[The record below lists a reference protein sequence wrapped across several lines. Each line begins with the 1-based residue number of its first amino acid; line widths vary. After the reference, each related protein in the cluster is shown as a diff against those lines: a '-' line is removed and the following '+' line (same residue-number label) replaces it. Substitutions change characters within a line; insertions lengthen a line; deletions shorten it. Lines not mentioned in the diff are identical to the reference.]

1 MCAAWAR
8 GGLDAPRRAEMSAYS
23 TTASEVEGLETIEL
37 RAPGADGLRAAFAP
51 GANLVLHSL
60 KRAGR
65 ELLATKDGL
74 RAYRELG
81 STMGV
86 PLLYPWANRLS
97 RSTFVVDGAE
107 VSLPHDVPLFAS
119 DHNGLPIHGALPGL
133 MEWDVVAATA
143 DEDSARLQ
151 ARLEWEPVHEAYPL
165 FPFAHRV
172 EYEALLKE
180 ASIEITVTVAPT
192 GNGSLPVSFGF
203 HPYLRIPGG
212 SRADARMSLPVRRR
226 LVHDDSMIPTGTS
239 DPFEAGTRSLG
250 DSDWDDGF
258 SGLVP
263 PQSFLLT
270 GSEHELSLAFGRG
283 YPFAQVYAPPDSDF
297 VCFEPMTAPTNALVR
312 GGPELSVV
320 APGQS
325 YAATF
330 EISIPSRS

>member
-1 MCAAWAR
+1 MT
-8 GGLDAPRRAEMSAYS
+8 GYS
-23 TTASEVEGLETIEL
+23 TTTSEAEGLETIEL
-37 RAPGADGLRAAFAP
+37 RAPGVEGLRAAFAP

-60 KRAGR
+60 RRAGR
-65 ELLATKDGL
+65 ELLALNDGL
-74 RAYRELG
+74 GAYRELG
-81 STMGV
+81 ATMGV

-97 RSTFVVDGAE
+97 RSGFAVDGTE
-107 VSLPHDVPLFAS
+107 VSLPRDVPLFAR

-133 MEWDVVAATA
+133 MEWDVVEASA
-143 DEDSARLQ
+143 DEDSARLR
-151 ARLEWEPVHEAYPL
+151 ARLEWDPAHEAFRL
-165 FPFAHRV
+165 FPFSHRLG
-172 EYEALLKE
+172 YEAVLTE

-212 SRADARMSLPVRRR
+212 SRADARMTLPVRRQ
-226 LVHDDSMIPTGTS
+226 LVHDDSMIPTGAS
-239 DPFEAGTRSLG
+239 EPFEPGTRSLG
-250 DSDWDDGF
+250 HSDWDDGF

-263 PQSFLLT
+263 PQRFLLT
-270 GSEHELSLAFGRG
+270 GREHELSLAFGRG
-283 YPFAQVYAPPDSDF
+283 YRFAQVYAPPDSDF

>member
-1 MCAAWAR
+1 MKTAPACGR
-8 GGLDAPRRAEMSAYS
+8 GSNGTRRMRRS
-23 TTASEVEGLETIEL
+23 GC
-37 RAPGADGLRAAFAP
+37 
-51 GANLVLHSL
+51 
-60 KRAGR
+60 
-65 ELLATKDGL
+65 
-74 RAYRELG
+74 
-81 STMGV
+81 
-86 PLLYPWANRLS
+86 S
-97 RSTFVVDGAE
+97 RSPT
-107 VSLPHDVPLFAS
+107 
-119 DHNGLPIHGALPGL
+119 GL
-133 MEWDVVAATA
+133 
-143 DEDSARLQ
+143 
-151 ARLEWEPVHEAYPL
+151 
-165 FPFAHRV
+165 
-172 EYEALLKE
+172 EYEAMLTE
-180 ASIEITVTVAPT
+180 ASIEITVTLAPT

-239 DPFEAGTRSLG
+239 DPFEAGTRPLG

-263 PQSFLLT
+263 PQRFLLT
-270 GSEHELSLAFGRG
+270 GRDHELSLAFGRG

-330 EISIPSRS
+330 AISIPSRS